1 MTREPVATIIPD
13 MHVTANGN
21 GFSRWFL
28 CDLQVHTIADQ
39 NQRYGDYGARDP
51 SRTFAEELIETHAN
65 AGVDVIAVTD
75 HNRVDWYPM
84 LRAVGEEQ
92 GVWVFPGTEV
102 SVNGCHLL
110 AIWDC
115 TDEGFRLA
123 QDFLKT
129 LWKPGT
135 SHFLTNGDPRP
146 VSKGQIEEIAAKARD
161 HSALVLAPHST
172 QKKNGLF
179 ASGVASHSKE
189 IAQGDLLAGFDVYGH
204 GGADVLSNP
213 AAEFGE
219 ISPRWFISGDV
230 RSFDDCGERACYL
243 KLGEVPTL
251 EGLRQAFLAPST
263 RIRFPSELEERWG
276 HVRGISFMESSE
288 PDWPR
293 IERVTIAGGFHNGM
307 ELNLAPGLN
316 AIIGGKGTGKSAL
329 IEVLRYLLE
338 APPPTAQGLER
349 NREVNFGANCAG
361 TVEFV
366 DIKGTRYE
374 AARSGDDT
382 DGELRFDGESTDVDV
397 SLRIRPFFFGQQELQ
412 HYAQDPELRRSFVA
426 SLTAEALAKPSA
438 EERSARGGLDEVNR
452 RLEDLE
458 EEVADL
464 EDLQREVADLSE
476 RLKRADDSGAE
487 DLLKETG
494 QLTADE
500 RAFQRILKW
509 PSEVGTALKRLEES
523 AAAPPLPTGPLV
535 PKGLLD
541 AVQQVEAAAQS
552 GLQTVET
559 AIASADDRLEALH
572 GSWSVAVASRR
583 VELEGELEAAG
594 VADLKDLIEMQK
606 RLAEIR
612 PMISDLPK
620 VQKTIKEANGERRKL
635 LGKLRTARQE
645 KSRAMQ
651 DTAERLTRELGTRV
665 RITVDPLSDR
675 SLLIESLLA
684 EVAGQ
689 NVRRDQIERVAE
701 HAPPTIAKA
710 MRTGTKAVAKLGC
723 STGTAAKLA
732 AFSPE
737 AVRRTEEVSTPDR
750 VSIEVNLAAEADA
763 EDWSDVSDVSPGQR
777 ATAMLALALASGDQP
792 LLIDQPED
800 DLDNRYIFEEVV
812 RVLARV
818 CERRQVIVA
827 THNAN
832 IPVLGDAELVL
843 ALDAKAKRSRIL
855 ACGGFEDRDVASYAR
870 EILEGGDE
878 AFMARH
884 KRYLSRLESKR
895 E

>member
-1 MTREPVATIIPD
+1 
-13 MHVTANGN
+13 MHLTANGN

-39 NQRYGDYGARDP
+39 NQKYGDYGSREP
-51 SRTFAEELIETHAN
+51 SRPFAEKLIETHAN

-84 LRAVGEEQ
+84 LREVGEER

-110 AIWDC
+110 TIWDC

-129 LWKPGT
+129 LWKPGVKP
-135 SHFLTNGDPRP
+135 FLTNGDPRP
-146 VSKGQIEEIAAKARD
+146 VSKGQIEEIAARARD

-179 ASGVASHSKE
+179 ASGVASHSSE

-204 GGADVLSNP
+204 RGADVLTNP

-230 RSFDDCGERACYL
+230 RSLDECGVRACYL
-243 KLGEVPTL
+243 KLGDVPTL

-276 HVRGISFMESSE
+276 HVRGISFMATSE

-293 IERVTIAGGFHNGM
+293 IERITIAGGFHNGL
-307 ELNLAPGLN
+307 ELNVAPGLN

-329 IEVLRYLLE
+329 IEILRYVLE
-338 APPPTAQGLER
+338 APPPTEHGLER

-366 DIKGTRYE
+366 DAKGTQYE

-382 DGELRFDGESTDVDV
+382 DAELRFEGEPTDVDV
-397 SLRIRPFFFGQQELQ
+397 PLRIRPIFFGQQELQ
-412 HYAQDPELRRSFVA
+412 HYAQDPELRRSFVE
-426 SLTAEALAKPSA
+426 SLTAEVLAKPLA
-438 EERSARGGLDEVNR
+438 KERATRSGLDEVNR

-464 EDLQREVADLSE
+464 EELQREVADLTE

-500 RAFQRILKW
+500 LAFKRILEW
-509 PSEVGTALKRLEES
+509 PSEVGTALKDLKQSVAR
-523 AAAPPLPTGPLV
+523 PPLPTGPLV
-535 PKGLLD
+535 PEGLPG
-541 AVQQVEAAAQS
+541 AAQEVEAAVQS
-552 GLQTVET
+552 GSQTMEA
-559 AIASADDRLEALH
+559 AIASADDRFGALH
-572 GSWSVAVASRR
+572 DRWSVAVAGRR
-583 VELEGELEAAG
+583 AELEAELEAAG
-594 VADLKDLIEMQK
+594 VADLKDLIVMQK
-606 RLAEIR
+606 RLAEIE
-612 PMISDLPK
+612 PMISDLPN
-620 VQKTIKEANGERRKL
+620 VQKAIKEANKERRKL

-645 KSRAMQ
+645 KSRSMQ
-651 DTAERLTRELGTRV
+651 ETAERLTRELGTRV
-665 RITVDPLSDR
+665 RITVNPLSDR
-675 SLLIESLLA
+675 SLLVKSLLA
-684 EVAGQ
+684 EVVGQ

-710 MRTGTKAVAKLGC
+710 MRANTKAVAELGC

-732 AFSPE
+732 AFSS
-737 AVRRTEEVSTPDR
+737 AAIRRIEEDATPDL
-750 VSIEVNLAAEADA
+750 VSIEVNLSAESDT
-763 EDWSDVSDVSPGQR
+763 EDWSDISDVSPGQR

-843 ALDAKAKRSRIL
+843 ALDAKAKRSRVL
-855 ACGGFEDRDVASYAR
+855 ACGGFEDGEVASYAR

-878 AFMARH
+878 AFNARH
-884 KRYLSRLESKR
+884 RRYLSRLGSDR
-895 E
+895 Q